1 MSIDFDSAALQT
13 QHDEEEYDQE
23 DYAREQE
30 LHKLLTDL
38 PDDMLEDSQDS
49 SSPDL
54 EYSTC
59 SNKNPGNSPQ
69 WNHQSSARQK
79 PLSNDQNF
87 AAEYSQVP
95 GPYPYKDEGVPL
107 GGINSHPHTKTLPPT
122 WNHQSQ
128 GHRFTHTS
136 ADKSTLSN
144 DFSTDETFESH
155 TYPVIS
161 NNQGVF
167 NRDEGRGADFRD
179 CGDQIEHVTSGD
191 GDRGS
196 DQYKASY
203 NSHRPAHQAFNSQEQ
218 QFDHLQREFLDS
230 TQKTAEKEQLAQLK
244 ILNKA
249 QQRQLKDMEQ
259 KMEDS
264 MRNHRYLEHQFTI
277 IKDDRDGLAVSLK
290 ESSRLVQ
297 ESKERELKMQKRL
310 KTMEQQIQTLN
321 ERDQE
326 NAEKQRVA
334 EAAVDSMKQQMLEMC
349 RSDTLSR
356 SREQHDRDL
365 AVMKEQHEM
374 ALLNLEQKLDSTS
387 HALKEQSEIAQ
398 RLREQVKQT
407 ERQREEDQLDRAK
420 VVNAL
425 SQRLEESQQQC
436 AKLLQTSSVQDMS
449 QMQIKLQQALS
460 AKVLSDNMNRV
471 LQEDL
476 ADLKEQITMYE
487 SAVKHGVMSFE
498 TNDDWENQLSES
510 CSDLGL
516 KKTNWKNANLHSTA
530 LANLQDSKLPKDDAI
545 RLLRGEMQRC
555 LGHLKGKRLKL
566 SQLQEDLQR
575 SQAQAA
581 ELQTKL
587 DEAKL
592 CSTVSTCVRET
603 SQTGQHELSGQSQNE
618 LLKLQED
625 KRNLQEQVEVLKN
638 KTVELKHS
646 EEKVRGAN
654 AELCTK
660 MREMIQELDQ
670 EKQEAAQRSERI
682 HQQFRDDVVHKVK
695 SELML
700 EHDSQ
705 MQLLRAQH
713 DQAIQQMQT
722 QLSDSND
729 KMLAV
734 QECYISVC
742 KEKDL
747 LEESLRNQEKEGR
760 MMKETEKK
768 LREQRRASFDKL
780 KTELEAQHQTSLL
793 ELKTLWTREKET
805 EIQKQVDSH
814 VDSAKARWNEER
826 LQVLT
831 LIMLFSLF
839 KYEESFHI
847 IFVLLLQLERTWAQR
862 LEEARREKQSPLT
875 MDGSSQTDEVKESSV
890 TITVEELESKLLAQ
904 KLCLQQEADK
914 VKCKAVNEAR
924 KQVEREV
931 HEKNLEDMAKQVE
944 GAVTRAY
951 NRWIEDLTSLPE
963 YHSCLEA
970 ERDKWEELS
979 RIQTEQKVSLAVREA
994 EERWRGRR
1002 SLNPKEQST
1011 EAQQVVDLE
1020 EEIAELQDQLEKMR
1034 KEQEALL
1041 KAELAGARGAWN
1053 RDKQQEISNLRL
1065 RCEQVYQTRLQEQ
1078 QKKLEEALRKATEE
1092 SKLQQKELLLQVE
1105 ATFRQ
1110 TTLVR
1115 EEEWKC
1121 QQARREQD
1129 LRRQI
1134 EEKLLRELQSAL
1146 VEVQMHIVREPNDEV
1161 PDEPRTSTST
1171 SEGSIT
1177 DVVQMSCKKMVDR
1190 AVSQAKK
1197 EWKRINEERLS
1208 RVLKETQQQHE
1219 REVNQI
1225 ESTVVQREQD
1235 RCRKECVETAKKLHR
1250 KNQELQKHLAKAC
1263 RQLQQTVRDHKTTVQ
1278 KLKDEHE
1285 SSLEKFHEEHRQ
1297 QLEEAK
1303 RQQETSGT
1311 SELQRLRQSLEEKKQ
1326 QYLRTV
1332 EKIRGDMLRYLQ
1344 ECRERSAEM
1353 LEKERHDAARKM
1365 RHYYLSC
1372 LQELLEDGGKATG
1385 AEEKIMNAAS
1395 KLAAMA
1401 KVLETPVK
1409 SKSGKNY
1416 SLTIPD
1422 FPDDGNI
1429 GLPKS
1434 IPTQLGLLE
1443 TRAEV
1448 IQNKQNP
1455 FKHQQSS
1462 TSESGISAETGSK
1475 SQSSSYTQLLRAS
1488 PGVALKSKSRS
1499 RLTYRS
1505 GGQAFLTQ
1513 ELPVRDDK
1521 HADWSTSSSDSD
1533 PNIRLPRPPLS
1544 ARNVEPVRPFS
1555 LSTASA
1561 SDFRE
1566 LGDLTSNSSDLTV
1579 YKDFMEKM
1587 AQTQTHPKAM
1597 TSLHREPTP
1606 GSEAE
1611 QQQAVGSRPQFS
1623 ELRRCQQQDSG
1634 FDSPVYHKR

>member
-49 SSPDL
+49 SSPEL

-69 WNHQSSARQK
+69 WNHQWSDRQK
-79 PLSNDQNF
+79 PISNDQNF
-87 AAEYSQVP
+87 PAEYSQAP
-95 GPYPYKDEGVPL
+95 GPYPYRDEGAPL

-128 GHRFTHTS
+128 GQRFIHTS
-136 ADKSTLSN
+136 ADKSILSN
-144 DFSTDETFESH
+144 DFSTDETYESH
-155 TYPVIS
+155 TYPVVS
-161 NNQGVF
+161 SNQGVF
-167 NRDEGRGADFRD
+167 NRDEGRGED
-179 CGDQIEHVTSGD
+179 CGDQIQQMNAGD

-203 NSHRPAHQAFNSQEQ
+203 NSRHPAHQAFNSQEQ
-218 QFDHLQREFLDS
+218 QLDHLQREFLDS

-244 ILNKA
+244 ILNQA
-249 QQRQLKDMEQ
+249 QQRQIKDMEQ

-264 MRNHRYLEHQFTI
+264 MRSHRYLEHQYTM
-277 IKDDRDGLAVSLK
+277 IKDDRDGLAASLK

-297 ESKERELKMQKRL
+297 EYKERELKMQKIL
-310 KTMEQQIQTLN
+310 KTMEQQIQTLD

-326 NAEKQRVA
+326 HVEKQRVA
-334 EAAVDSMKQQMLEMC
+334 EAAVDSLKQQMLEMC

-356 SREQHDRDL
+356 SREQHNRDMEVL
-365 AVMKEQHEM
+365 KEQHEM

-398 RLREQVKQT
+398 RLREQVKHT

-420 VVNAL
+420 VVNTL

-449 QMQIKLQQALS
+449 QLQIKLQQALS

-487 SAVKHGVMSFE
+487 SAVKHGVLSFE

-516 KKTNWKNANLHSTA
+516 KKTNWKNTNLHSTA

-555 LGHLKGKRLKL
+555 LAHLKGKRVRL

-587 DEAKL
+587 EEAKL
-592 CSTVSTCVRET
+592 CSSVSTCVRET
-603 SQTGQHELSGQSQNE
+603 SQTEQHQLSGQSQNE

-625 KRNLQEQVEVLKN
+625 KRNLQEQVELLK
-638 KTVELKHS
+638 KKIIELKQS
-646 EEKVRGAN
+646 EDKVRGAN

-682 HQQFRDDVVHKVK
+682 HQQFRDDVVNKVK
-695 SELML
+695 SELMQ

-705 MQLLRAQH
+705 MQMLRAQH

-722 QLSDSND
+722 QLSDAND
-729 KMLAV
+729 KMSAV

-742 KEKDL
+742 KEKDM
-747 LEESLRNQEKEGR
+747 LEESLRNQEEEGR
-760 MMKETEKK
+760 MMKETEK
-768 LREQRRASFDKL
+768 LREGRRASFDKL
-780 KTELEAQHQTSLL
+780 KTELEAQHQATLL
-793 ELKTLWTREKET
+793 ELKSLWTREKET

-814 VDSAKARWNEER
+814 VDSAEARWNEER
-826 LQVLT
+826 LQ
-831 LIMLFSLF
+831 
-839 KYEESFHI
+839 
-847 IFVLLLQLERTWAQR
+847 LERTWSQR
-862 LEEARREKQSPLT
+862 LEEASRDKHSPLT
-875 MDGSSQTDEVKESSV
+875 MDGSSQTDEVKGNSV

-904 KLCLQQEADK
+904 KLRLQQEADK

-931 HEKNLEDMAKQVE
+931 HEKNLEEMAKQVE

-963 YHSCLEA
+963 YQSCLEA

-979 RIQTEQKVSLAVREA
+979 TIQTAQKVSLAVREA
-994 EERWRGRR
+994 EERWRQRR
-1002 SLNPKEQST
+1002 SINPKEQSS
-1011 EAQQVVDLE
+1011 ESQVVVDLQ
-1020 EEIAELQDQLEKMR
+1020 EEIAKLQDQLEKMR

-1041 KAELAGARGAWN
+1041 KAELAGARAAWN
-1053 RDKQQEISNLRL
+1053 QNKQQEISNIRL
-1065 RCEQVYQTRLQEQ
+1065 RCEQVYQSRLQEQ
-1078 QKKLEEALRKATEE
+1078 QKKLQEALQKATEE
-1092 SKLQQKELLLQVE
+1092 AKLQQKELLLQLE
-1105 ATFRQ
+1105 TKFRQ

-1121 QQARREQD
+1121 QQVKKEQD
-1129 LRRQI
+1129 LRQQI
-1134 EEKLLRELQSAL
+1134 EEEFLRKLRSAL

-1161 PDEPRTSTST
+1161 PDESRTSISG
-1171 SEGSIT
+1171 GSIC
-1177 DVVQMSCKKMVDR
+1177 DIVHVSCKKLVDR

-1208 RVLKETQQQHE
+1208 HVLKETQQQHE
-1219 REVNQI
+1219 REINQI
-1225 ESTVVQREQD
+1225 ESSVVQREQA

-1285 SSLEKFHEEHRQ
+1285 SSLEKLRDEHLQ

-1303 RQQETSGT
+1303 RQQETSGA
-1311 SELQRLRQSLEEKKQ
+1311 SELQRLQQSLEEKKQ

-1332 EKIRGDMLRYLQ
+1332 EKIRGDMARYLQ
-1344 ECRERSAEM
+1344 ESRERAEEM
-1353 LEKERHDAARKM
+1353 LQKERHDAARQM

-1372 LQELLEDGGKATG
+1372 VQELLEDGGKATG
-1385 AEEKIMNAAS
+1385 AEKKIMNAAS

-1401 KVLETPVK
+1401 KILETPLK
-1409 SKSGKNY
+1409 SKSGKNCC
-1416 SLTIPD
+1416 LTIPD

-1434 IPTQLGLLE
+1434 ISTQLGLLD
-1443 TRAEV
+1443 TRAQV
-1448 IQNKQNP
+1448 VQDKQNP
-1455 FKHQQSS
+1455 LKQQQSS

-1475 SQSSSYTQLLRAS
+1475 SQASSYTQLLKTS
-1488 PGVALKSKSRS
+1488 PSVALKSKSRS

-1513 ELPVRDDK
+1513 ELPVRDNK
-1521 HADWSTSSSDSD
+1521 HTDWSASSSDSD
-1533 PNIRLPRPPLS
+1533 PNIRLPRPPLYG
-1544 ARNVEPVRPFS
+1544 RNVDPVRPFS

-1561 SDFRE
+1561 ADFRE
-1566 LGDLTSNSSDLTV
+1566 MGDLTSNSSDLTV

-1597 TSLHREPTP
+1597 GSLHREPTP

-1611 QQQAVGSRPQFS
+1611 RQQAVDSRPQFS

-1634 FDSPVYHKR
+1634 FDSPVYHKK